1 MTKEAV
7 ITLAAMVGISTTVGG
22 VAVEVFGINLVLLLW
37 TAVGSLVAV
46 AVTQELTR
54 VQALTQ
60 FSLGTAVGAVATPFA
75 LNVFEFANT
84 AWAHRFVAATCG
96 ALALVLL
103 QLAVRKAPTLFDT
116 LMEWAKSWLPKKG
129 G

>member
-1 MTKEAV
+1 MTKEAIV
-7 ITLAAMVGISTTVGG
+7 TIAAMVGISTTVGG
-22 VAVEVFGINLVLLLW
+22 VAIDIFGVNLVLLLW

-46 AVTQELTR
+46 AVTQELSR
-54 VQALTQ
+54 LQAVTQ

-75 LNVFEFANT
+75 LNVFDFAGSD
-84 AWAHRFVAATCG
+84 WAHRFVAATCG

-116 LMEWAKSWLPKKG
+116 IVEWAKGWLPKKG